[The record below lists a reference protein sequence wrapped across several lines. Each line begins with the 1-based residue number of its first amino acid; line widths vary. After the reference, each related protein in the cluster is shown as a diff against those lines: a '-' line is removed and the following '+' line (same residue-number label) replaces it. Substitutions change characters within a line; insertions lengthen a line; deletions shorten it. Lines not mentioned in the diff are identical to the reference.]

1 MVRLPKVIWY
11 FSVNYFKI
19 SWPVRRTLK
28 MLRNSTVIPWL
39 WNKKVKLRR
48 SLVKSSGLRVLLTIL
63 VSNWT
68 SIFQLYRTH
77 RNILCSF
84 CSSLQCFENSFN
96 TYLASHI
103 SLSFPRPHLLQRS
116 VTFAYYQLAL
126 TSDAVTL
133 QWYNENF
140 QQEEA
145 STFTDPNT
153 IWLHAV
159 LFGLVPVTLDC
170 SKQRT
175 ILDFY

>member
-1 MVRLPKVIWY
+1 M
-11 FSVNYFKI
+11 FQ
-19 SWPVRRTLK
+19 
-28 MLRNSTVIPWL
+28 NSTVIPWL
-39 WNKKVKLRR
+39 WNKKLKLRR
-48 SLVKSSGLRVLLTIL
+48 SLVKSSALTVLLTIL

-77 RNILCSF
+77 RNTLGSF
-84 CSSLQCFENSFN
+84 CSSLQCFESSFN

-133 QWYNENF
+133 QWYNKNF
-140 QQEEA
+140 QQEEV

-153 IWLHAV
+153 IWSYAV
-159 LFGLVPVTLDC
+159 LFALVPVTLAC

-175 ILDFY
+175 ILDFH